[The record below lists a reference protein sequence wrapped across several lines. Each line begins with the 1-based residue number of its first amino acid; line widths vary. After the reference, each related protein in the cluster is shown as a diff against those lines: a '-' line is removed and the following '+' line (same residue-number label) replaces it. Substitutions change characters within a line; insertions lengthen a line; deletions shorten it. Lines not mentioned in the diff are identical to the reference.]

1 MGRRLA
7 RGPRPARQAAAE
19 LVSGIPRC
27 DGGGGRGG
35 PYISGMSAPDRLPDA
50 PDRMVRR
57 RAFLAQ
63 LAAPLAALAATAV
76 RLPVR
81 LPAQPRPASIPEVQV
96 YKDPNCGCC
105 TAWVAH
111 LRGAG
116 FRVAV
121 HDTADMD
128 GVKANFGIPASL
140 HSCHTARVGRWLVE
154 GHVPADLLRRLV
166 TITLPTTGFIPRGV
180 AVPGMPV
187 GSPGMEGGTPE
198 RYDILLFDAAGRTRV
213 YATRG

>member
-1 MGRRLA
+1 V
-7 RGPRPARQAAAE
+7 P
-19 LVSGIPRC
+19 
-27 DGGGGRGG
+27 
-35 PYISGMSAPDRLPDA
+35 
-50 PDRMVRR
+50 
-57 RAFLAQ
+57 
-63 LAAPLAALAATAV
+63 
-76 RLPVR
+76 
-81 LPAQPRPASIPEVQV
+81 LPAQPKPASIPEVQV

-166 TITLPTTGFIPRGV
+166 TVTLPTTGFIPRGV

>member
-1 MGRRLA
+1 
-7 RGPRPARQAAAE
+7 
-19 LVSGIPRC
+19 
-27 DGGGGRGG
+27 
-35 PYISGMSAPDRLPDA
+35 MSAHDRCPDA
-50 PDRMVRR
+50 LDRTVRR

-63 LAAPLAALAATAV
+63 LAAPLAALAA
-76 RLPVR
+76 VR
-81 LPAQPRPASIPEVQV
+81 LPAPLAAQPRPLSLPELQV

-105 TAWVAH
+105 AAWVTHMRA
-111 LRGAG
+111 AG
-116 FRVAV
+116 FRPVV

-140 HSCHTARVGRWLVE
+140 HSCHTARLGRWLVE
-154 GHVPADLLRRLV
+154 GHVPADLLTRLAGLP
-166 TITLPTTGFIPRGV
+166 LPTSGFIPRGV

-187 GSPGMEGGTPE
+187 GSPGMEGPNPE

>member
-1 MGRRLA
+1 MPLWGDAQRPPRR
-7 RGPRPARQAAAE
+7 
-19 LVSGIPRC
+19 
-27 DGGGGRGG
+27 
-35 PYISGMSAPDRLPDA
+35 PYISGMPRPDSPSPAPDRAVP
-50 PDRMVRR
+50 R
-57 RAFLAQ
+57 RAFLRQAAQ
-63 LAAPLAALAATAV
+63 AAVLAAAAA
-76 RLPVR
+76 R
-81 LPAQPRPASIPEVQV
+81 LPAQPRPAPLPEVQV

-128 GVKANFGIPASL
+128 GVKASFGVPAAL
-140 HSCHTARVGRWLVE
+140 HSCHTARAGRWLVE
-154 GHVPADLLRRLV
+154 GHVPADLVKRL
-166 TITLPTTGFIPRGV
+166 LTTAPAAASFVPRGL
-180 AVPGMPV
+180 AVPGMPM
-187 GSPGMEGGTPE
+187 GSPGMEGPNPE

>member
-1 MGRRLA
+1 MARTLA
-7 RGPRPARQAAAE
+7 RGPCRARQAAAE

-27 DGGGGRGG
+27 GRGGRGG
-35 PYISGMSAPDRLPDA
+35 PYIWGMSAPDRCPDTL
-50 PDRMVRR
+50 DRMVRR

-63 LAAPLAALAATAV
+63 LAAPLAALAA
-76 RLPVR
+76 VR
-81 LPAQPRPASIPEVQV
+81 LPAPLAAQPKPASIPEVQV

-166 TITLPTTGFIPRGV
+166 TVTLPTTGFIPRGV